1 MTPDRADDPARGGVG
16 AVGRDLEDDMTDD
29 ELRAMIEAATPG
41 PWHVG
46 KDPEV
51 SIACGYF
58 VGGGGFARADMTGPG
73 DKQGPN
79 ARLIAAAPDLAAEVL
94 RLRAALRY
102 YASESLWD
110 RDGGNDGMTPM
121 ERDGG
126 KRARAALEDRLLTL
140 AGNK

>member
-1 MTPDRADDPARGGVG
+1 
-16 AVGRDLEDDMTDD
+16 MTDD

-41 PWHVG
+41 PWGANFDDAILIKAKRNTVASIRIV
-46 KDPEV
+46 DLFRRAPMPEV
-51 SIACGYF
+51 TA
-58 VGGGGFARADMTGPG
+58 
-73 DKQGPN
+73 N

-94 RLRAALRY
+94 RMRAALRY

-126 KRARAALEDRLLTL
+126 KRARAALCDN
-140 AGNK
+140 A